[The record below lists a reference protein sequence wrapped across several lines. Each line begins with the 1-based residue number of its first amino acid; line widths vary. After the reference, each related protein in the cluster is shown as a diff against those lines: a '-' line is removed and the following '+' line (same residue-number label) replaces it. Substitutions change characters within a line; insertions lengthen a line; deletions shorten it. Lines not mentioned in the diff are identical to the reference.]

1 MADEGGASAD
11 RGSVSAENLLE
22 GGDATGGGE
31 LVDHDDFTDE
41 EADTAVEDLAEAGT
55 VVALMKAVAAVDC
68 PAMKRLLKR
77 ADAIGCQDEV
87 CLPPIKGSQSN
98 IFFLAERE
106 REREKERGMWRCA
119 RCMEVIEDFSLRSPV
134 VVFWWSSLGGGRG
147 SGAVREVFVGQE
159 GAGGGGEPKP
169 GRRSSGSRTGPRRRD
184 RRVPCRLLLF
194 FFAILKAVAA
204 RALLP

>member
-1 MADEGGASAD
+1 MPQWSDDDVTGGEGGTASASRSREGSLSLDAMADEGGASAD

-106 REREKERGMWRCA
+106 REREKKRK
-119 RCMEVIEDFSLRSPV
+119 V
-134 VVFWWSSLGGGRG
+134 
-147 SGAVREVFVGQE
+147 AVR
-159 GAGGGGEPKP
+159 
-169 GRRSSGSRTGPRRRD
+169 SLHGSY
-184 RRVPCRLLLF
+184 
-194 FFAILKAVAA
+194 
-204 RALLP
+204 

>member
-1 MADEGGASAD
+1 MPQWSDDDVTGGEGGTASASRSREGSLSSDAMAGEGGASAD
-11 RGSVSAENLLE
+11 RGSVSADFEAAENLLE
-22 GGDATGGGE
+22 SGDATGGGE

-106 REREKERGMWRCA
+106 RERERKKEECGGALVAWKLLRIFLCA
-119 RCMEVIEDFSLRSPV
+119 HRL
-134 VVFWWSSLGGGRG
+134 SSFGGR
-147 SGAVREVFVGQE
+147 R
-159 GAGGGGEPKP
+159 
-169 GRRSSGSRTGPRRRD
+169 
-184 RRVPCRLLLF
+184 
-194 FFAILKAVAA
+194 
-204 RALLP
+204 